1 MKLNRNSK
9 IRIRISRLVENIDI
23 KGLSSLNQALA
34 ETDATLPKIEN
45 SDLTFEQK
53 EYLLMLNK
61 RMEELRLI
69 MNES

>member
-9 IRIRISRLVENIDI
+9 IRIRISRLVEDADI
-23 KGLSSLNQALA
+23 KGLSSLSQALA